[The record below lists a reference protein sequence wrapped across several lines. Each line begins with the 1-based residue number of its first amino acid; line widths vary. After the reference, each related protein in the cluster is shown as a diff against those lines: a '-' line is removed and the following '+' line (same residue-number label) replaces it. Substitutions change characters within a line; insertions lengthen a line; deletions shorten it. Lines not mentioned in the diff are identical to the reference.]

1 MYSHDISYSW
11 VPPAYVR
18 SHEFGCE
25 NLVFSECLC
34 LSAVQEGSSTTCIN
48 CLYYVGLL
56 SLPTRRCVGDTWS
69 LTGCGIPAASPG
81 WRGSAP
87 DHWVF
92 RLECWK
98 LIVSTSVC
106 GPSGDGAVLRFFC
119 GGFRGFCL
127 VRLPFFPAHWVPVR
141 VHVCVYPCVSVF
153 VCVCSSMCTCMR
165 VSVLCVLECI
175 IFECIWVILE

>member
-18 SHEFGCE
+18 SHEFGCG

-56 SLPTRRCVGDTWS
+56 SLPTRRCVGDGWS
-69 LTGCGIPAASPG
+69 LVGWGFPAASPG
-81 WRGSAP
+81 WHGSAP

-98 LIVSTSVC
+98 LMVSTLVC
-106 GPSGDGAVLRFFC
+106 EPGGDGAVLRFSC
-119 GGFRGFCL
+119 GGFRGISL
-127 VRLPFFPAHWVPVR
+127 VRLHLFPAHR
-141 VHVCVYPCVSVF
+141 VS
-153 VCVCSSMCTCMR
+153 VCVCMCLY
-165 VSVLCVLECI
+165 VLACVC
-175 IFECIWVILE
+175 V